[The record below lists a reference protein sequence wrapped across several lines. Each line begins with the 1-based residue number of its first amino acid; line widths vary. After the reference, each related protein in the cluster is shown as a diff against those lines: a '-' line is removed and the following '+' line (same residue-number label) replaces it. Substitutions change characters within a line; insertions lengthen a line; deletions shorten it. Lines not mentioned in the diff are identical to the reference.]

1 MKDKNKVSLA
11 NKVSADIAGR
21 LTPKTIEFLDKS
33 DDERTLY
40 IKKERFIVYS
50 GAQKIL
56 NKIEDLLIEPRK
68 SRMPC
73 LLIVG
78 DSNNGKTSVVKKFLK
93 MHMPTDGIETDAVP
107 VIIVQAP
114 PRPDIG
120 MFYDSILDEILIPF
134 KKSDSLSRK
143 DAEITYYFSKLG
155 TKMLIVDEIHNILSG
170 SVARQ
175 KEFMNALKNLN
186 NKLLMPIVLVGIK
199 EALNATNTDF
209 QISSRFK
216 PMYLK
221 RWNFNNEYKALLKSI
236 EKILPLKKESNLAGN
251 DKIAEYILETS
262 EGLLGE
268 IIEIIGLSAI
278 CAILNRKE
286 KITMEEIKD
295 TGYVQP
301 SLRRS
306 INDLEAV

>member
-1 MKDKNKVSLA
+1 MA
-11 NKVSADIAGR
+11 ER
-21 LTPKTIEFLDKS
+21 LTLKTLEMLNKS

-56 NKIEDLLIEPRK
+56 NKLEDLLIEPKK

-73 LLIVG
+73 LLVVG

-114 PRPDIG
+114 PRPDVS

-170 SVARQ
+170 SVAKQ

-221 RWNFNNEYKALLKSI
+221 RWNFNNEYKSLLKSI
-236 EKILPLKKESNLAGN
+236 EKILPLKKESSLAGN
-251 DKIAEYILETS
+251 DKLAEYILDMS

-268 IIEIIGLSAI
+268 IIEIISLSAI
-278 CAILNRKE
+278 YAIKSKKE
-286 KITMEEIKD
+286 KITMEEIKN
-295 TGYVQP
+295 TGYIQP

-306 INDLEAV
+306 IDDLEAV

>member
-1 MKDKNKVSLA
+1 MKDKNKVGLV

-33 DDERTLY
+33 DEERTLY

-56 NKIEDLLIEPRK
+56 NKLEDLLIEPRK

-120 MFYDSILDEILIPF
+120 MFYDSILDELLIPF

-143 DAEITYYFSKLG
+143 DIEITYYFSKFG

-236 EKILPLKKESNLAGN
+236 EKILPLKKESAIAEN
-251 DKIAEYILETS
+251 DKLAEYILEMS

-286 KITMEEIKD
+286 KITMDEIKN

-306 INDLEAV
+306 IDDLEAV

>member
-1 MKDKNKVSLA
+1 MAKNGLKVKNEEPALRLIPKSL
-11 NKVSADIAGR
+11 
-21 LTPKTIEFLDKS
+21 EYLDKTNE
-33 DDERTLY
+33 ERIEY
-40 IKKERFIVYS
+40 IKKERFIVYPS
-50 GAQKIL
+50 AKKIL
-56 NKIEDLLIEPRK
+56 DKLEELLIEPK
-68 SRMPC
+68 KTRMPC

-120 MFYDSILDEILIPF
+120 MFYDSILDELLIPF

-143 DAEITYYFSKLG
+143 DVEITYYFSKFG

-236 EKILPLKKESNLAGN
+236 EKILPLKKESAIAEN
-251 DKIAEYILETS
+251 DKLAEYILETS

-268 IIEIIGLSAI
+268 IIEIISSSAI
-278 CAILNRKE
+278 YAIKNQKE
-286 KITMEEIKD
+286 KITMDEVKN

-306 INDLEAV
+306 IDDLEAV

>member
-1 MKDKNKVSLA
+1 MA
-11 NKVSADIAGR
+11 ER
-21 LTPKTIEFLDKS
+21 LTLKTLEMLNKSEEERIE
-33 DDERTLY
+33 Y

-56 NKIEDLLIEPRK
+56 DKLEDLLIEPKK

-114 PRPDIG
+114 PRPDIS

-170 SVARQ
+170 RH
-175 KEFMNALKNLN
+175 MRL
-186 NKLLMPIVLVGIK
+186 
-199 EALNATNTDF
+199 
-209 QISSRFK
+209 
-216 PMYLK
+216 
-221 RWNFNNEYKALLKSI
+221 
-236 EKILPLKKESNLAGN
+236 
-251 DKIAEYILETS
+251 
-262 EGLLGE
+262 
-268 IIEIIGLSAI
+268 
-278 CAILNRKE
+278 
-286 KITMEEIKD
+286 
-295 TGYVQP
+295 
-301 SLRRS
+301 
-306 INDLEAV
+306 

>member
-1 MKDKNKVSLA
+1 MNKESKTP
-11 NKVSADIAGR
+11 NIASIPNNR
-21 LTPKTIEFLDKS
+21 LISKSMEYLEKSNEERIE
-33 DDERTLY
+33 Y
-40 IKKERFIVYS
+40 IKKERFIVYPA
-50 GAQKIL
+50 AQKIL
-56 NKIEDLLIEPRK
+56 SKLEELLIEPKK

-78 DSNNGKTSVVKKFLK
+78 DSNNGKTSVVKKFFK
-93 MHMPTDGIETDAVP
+93 AHMPTDGIETDAVP

-114 PRPDIG
+114 PKPDTA

-143 DAEITYYFSKLG
+143 ESEITYYFSKLG

-170 SVARQ
+170 SVAKQ

-186 NKLLMPIVLVGIK
+186 NKLSIPIVLVGIK

-216 PMYLK
+216 PLYLK
-221 RWNFNNEYKALLKSI
+221 RWNFGNEYLSLLKSI
-236 EKILPLKKESNLAGN
+236 EKILPLKKESNLAGDN
-251 DKIAEYILETS
+251 KFAEIIIENS

-268 IIEIIGLSAI
+268 IIEIINLSAI
-278 CAILNRKE
+278 EAIKSGSER
-286 KITMEEIKD
+286 ITLDEIKHV
-295 TGYVQP
+295 GYVQP

-306 INDLEAV
+306 IDDLEAV

>member
-1 MKDKNKVSLA
+1 MKDKNKVGLV

-33 DDERTLY
+33 DEERTLY

-56 NKIEDLLIEPRK
+56 NKLEDLLIEPRK

-120 MFYDSILDEILIPF
+120 MFYDSILDELLIPF

-143 DAEITYYFSKLG
+143 DVEITYYFSKFG

-236 EKILPLKKESNLAGN
+236 EKILPLKKESAIAEN
-251 DKIAEYILETS
+251 DKLAEYILETS

-268 IIEIIGLSAI
+268 IIEIISSSAI
-278 CAILNRKE
+278 YAIKNQKE
-286 KITMEEIKD
+286 KITMDEVKN

-306 INDLEAV
+306 IDDLEAV

>member
-1 MKDKNKVSLA
+1 MAKNGLKVKNEEPALRLIPKSL
-11 NKVSADIAGR
+11 
-21 LTPKTIEFLDKS
+21 EYLDKT
-33 DDERTLY
+33 DEERIEY
-40 IKKERFIVYS
+40 IKKERFIVYPS
-50 GAQKIL
+50 AKKIL
-56 NKIEDLLIEPRK
+56 DKLEELLIEPK
-68 SRMPC
+68 KTRMPC

-78 DSNNGKTSVVKKFLK
+78 DSNNGKTSIVKKFYK
-93 MHMPTDGIETDAVP
+93 SHMPTDGIETDAVP

-114 PRPDIG
+114 PRPDVA
-120 MFYDSILDEILIPF
+120 MFYDAILDEILIPF
-134 KKSDSLSRK
+134 RKSDSLSRK
-143 DAEITYYFSKLG
+143 ESEITYYFQKLG

-186 NKLLMPIVLVGIK
+186 NRLLMPIVLVGIK

-221 RWNFNNEYKALLKSI
+221 RWNFNGEYRGLLKSI
-236 EKILPLKKESNLAGN
+236 EKILPLKKESGLPN
-251 DKIAEYILETS
+251 DNKLAEYILESS

-268 IIEIIGLSAI
+268 IIELLNLSAI
-278 CAILNRKE
+278 IAIGGGKE
-286 KITMEEIKD
+286 KIMMEDLKK

-306 INDLEAV
+306 IDDLEAV

>member
-1 MKDKNKVSLA
+1 MGNKKDDLK
-11 NKVSADIAGR
+11 SAGNTVLR
-21 LTPKTIEFLDKS
+21 LIPKSMEYLEKT
-33 DDERTLY
+33 DEERIDY
-40 IKKERFIVYS
+40 IKRERFIVYP
-50 GAQKIL
+50 GAQKVL
-56 NKIEDLLIEPRK
+56 NKLEELLIEPKK

-114 PRPDIG
+114 PRPDVS

-155 TKMLIVDEIHNILSG
+155 TKILIVDEIHNILSG
-170 SVARQ
+170 SVAKQ
-175 KEFMNALKNLN
+175 KEFMNGLKNLN

-221 RWNFNNEYKALLKSI
+221 RWNFNKEYLTLLKSI
-236 EKILPLKKESNLAGN
+236 EKILPLKKESNIAEN
-251 DKIAEYILETS
+251 DKLAENILDMS

-268 IIEIIGLSAI
+268 IIEIISLSAI
-278 CAILNRKE
+278 YAIKSRKE
-286 KITMEEIKD
+286 KITLDEVKS
-295 TGYVQP
+295 TGYIQP

-306 INDLEAV
+306 IDDLEAV

>member
-1 MKDKNKVSLA
+1 MKDKNKVGLV

-33 DDERTLY
+33 DEERTLY

-56 NKIEDLLIEPRK
+56 NKLEDLLIEPRK

-120 MFYDSILDEILIPF
+120 MFYDSILDELLIPF

-143 DAEITYYFSKLG
+143 DIEITYYFSKFG

-236 EKILPLKKESNLAGN
+236 EKILPLKKESAIAEN
-251 DKIAEYILETS
+251 DKLAEYILETS

-268 IIEIIGLSAI
+268 IIEIISSSAI
-278 CAILNRKE
+278 YAIKNQKE
-286 KITMEEIKD
+286 KITMDEVKN

-306 INDLEAV
+306 IDDLEAV

>member
-1 MKDKNKVSLA
+1 MPKNKIIEAPNLRLIPKSL
-11 NKVSADIAGR
+11 
-21 LTPKTIEFLDKS
+21 EYLDKT
-33 DDERTLY
+33 DEERTGY
-40 IKKERFIVYS
+40 IKKERFIVYPS
-50 GAQKIL
+50 AKKIL
-56 NKIEDLLIEPRK
+56 DKLEELLIEPK
-68 SRMPC
+68 KTRMPC

-78 DSNNGKTSVVKKFLK
+78 DSNNGKTSVVKKFYK
-93 MHMPTDGIETDAVP
+93 SHMPTDGIETDAVP

-114 PRPDIG
+114 PRPDVA
-120 MFYDSILDEILIPF
+120 MFYDAILDEILIPF

-143 DAEITYYFSKLG
+143 ESEITYYFQKLG

-170 SVARQ
+170 SVAKQ

-216 PMYLK
+216 PIYLK
-221 RWNFNNEYKALLKSI
+221 RWSFNAEYRGLLKSI
-236 EKILPLKKESNLAGN
+236 EMILPLKKESGLAN
-251 DKIAEYILETS
+251 DDKLASYILESS

-268 IIEIIGLSAI
+268 IIELLNLSAI
-278 CAILNRKE
+278 TAINDGKD
-286 KITMEEIKD
+286 KITIEELKK
-295 TGYVQP
+295 TGYIQP

>member
-1 MKDKNKVSLA
+1 MAKNGLKLKNEEPALRLIPKSL
-11 NKVSADIAGR
+11 
-21 LTPKTIEFLDKS
+21 EYLDKTYE
-33 DDERTLY
+33 ERIEY
-40 IKKERFIVYS
+40 IKKERFIVYPS
-50 GAQKIL
+50 AKKIL
-56 NKIEDLLIEPRK
+56 DKLEELLIEPNK
-68 SRMPC
+68 TRMPC

-78 DSNNGKTSVVKKFLK
+78 DSNNGKTSIVKKFYK
-93 MHMPTDGIETDAVP
+93 SHMPTDGIETDAVP

-114 PRPDIG
+114 PRPDVA
-120 MFYDSILDEILIPF
+120 MFYDAILDEILIPF

-186 NKLLMPIVLVGIK
+186 NKLLLPIVLVGIK

-236 EKILPLKKESNLAGN
+236 EKILPLKKESAIAENYKL
-251 DKIAEYILETS
+251 AEYILEMS

-278 CAILNRKE
+278 CAIENNKE
-286 KITMEEIKD
+286 KITMEEVKN

>member
-1 MKDKNKVSLA
+1 MKDKNKASLA

-33 DDERTLY
+33 DEERTLY

-56 NKIEDLLIEPRK
+56 NKLEDLLIEPRK

-114 PRPDIG
+114 PRPDVG

-236 EKILPLKKESNLAGN
+236 EKILPLKKESAIAEN
-251 DKIAEYILETS
+251 DKLAEYILEMS

-278 CAILNRKE
+278 CAIENNKE
-286 KITMEEIKD
+286 KITMEEVKN

>member
-1 MKDKNKVSLA
+1 MKDKNKVGLV

-33 DDERTLY
+33 DEERTLY

-56 NKIEDLLIEPRK
+56 NKLEDLLIEPRK

-114 PRPDIG
+114 PRPDVG

-170 SVARQ
+170 SVAKQ

-186 NKLLMPIVLVGIK
+186 NKLLLPIVLVGIK

-221 RWNFNNEYKALLKSI
+221 RWNFNSEYKALLKSI
-236 EKILPLKKESNLAGN
+236 EKILPLKKESNLAEN
-251 DKIAEYILETS
+251 DKLAEYILEMS

-278 CAILNRKE
+278 CAIENNKE
-286 KITMEEIKD
+286 KITMEEVKN

>member
-21 LTPKTIEFLDKS
+21 LMPKTIEFLDKS
-33 DDERTLY
+33 DDERILY

-56 NKIEDLLIEPRK
+56 NKLEDLLIEPRK

-114 PRPDIG
+114 PRPDVG

-155 TKMLIVDEIHNILSG
+155 TKMLIIDEIHNILSG
-170 SVARQ
+170 SVAKQ

-186 NKLLMPIVLVGIK
+186 NKLLLPIVLVGIK

-236 EKILPLKKESNLAGN
+236 EKIMPLKKESNLAEN
-251 DKIAEYILETS
+251 DKLAEYILETS

-278 CAILNRKE
+278 YAIKNQKE
-286 KITMEEIKD
+286 KITMDEVKN
-295 TGYVQP
+295 TGYIQP

-306 INDLEAV
+306 IDDLEAV

>member
-1 MKDKNKVSLA
+1 MADKKDIRQISK
-11 NKVSADIAGR
+11 
-21 LTPKTIEFLDKS
+21 KTALNLIPQTMEYLEKS
-33 DDERTLY
+33 DGERIEY
-40 IKKERFIVYS
+40 IKRERFIVYP
-50 GAQKIL
+50 GAKKIL
-56 NKIEDLLIEPRK
+56 DKLEELLTEPKK

-114 PRPDIG
+114 PRPDTA

-170 SVARQ
+170 SIAKQ

-186 NKLLMPIVLVGIK
+186 NKLSIPIVLVGIK

-216 PMYLK
+216 PLYLK
-221 RWNFNNEYKALLKSI
+221 RWNFNNEYLSLLKSI
-236 EKILPLKKESNLAGN
+236 ERILPLKKESNLSV
-251 DKIAEYILETS
+251 DSKLAEIIVENS

-268 IIEIIGLSAI
+268 IIELINLSAI
-278 CAILNRKE
+278 EAIKTGKE
-286 KITMEEIKD
+286 KITADEVKSI
-295 TGYVQP
+295 GYIQP

-306 INDLEAV
+306 IDDLEAV

>member
-1 MKDKNKVSLA
+1 MKDKNKVSLV

-33 DDERTLY
+33 DEERTLY

-56 NKIEDLLIEPRK
+56 NKLEDLLIEPRK

-114 PRPDIG
+114 PRPDVG

-170 SVARQ
+170 SVAKQ

-186 NKLLMPIVLVGIK
+186 NKLLLPIVLVGIK

-221 RWNFNNEYKALLKSI
+221 RWNFNSEYKALLKSI

-251 DKIAEYILETS
+251 DKLAEYILEMS

>member
-1 MKDKNKVSLA
+1 MKDKNKASLV

-33 DDERTLY
+33 DDERILY

-56 NKIEDLLIEPRK
+56 NKLEDLLIEPRK

-170 SVARQ
+170 SVAKQ

-221 RWNFNNEYKALLKSI
+221 RWNFNSEYKALLKSI

-251 DKIAEYILETS
+251 DKLAEYILEMS

>member
-268 IIEIIGLSAI
+268 IIEIIGLSAV

-306 INDLEAV
+306 INDLETV

>member
-306 INDLEAV
+306 INDLETV